1 MKRKIHKERKKG
13 KSNSLLFKK
22 AVSCILAV
30 NILLGSVPL
39 TPFDGL
45 INFDF
50 NVFAANSDTAGGVV
64 YPDVKMENG
73 IYNIN
78 TLKFLEEYS
87 QAYYSHPENHENDTL
102 ILAIGGEDSTLPL
115 HNFFAIGTGSYPF
128 KGRVEINSASNNKL
142 NLPESFFDYVYDS
155 VQIVDSVSGQPTAL
169 TISRISDN
177 TGEPI
182 LAKHIRHDESN
193 NQINQWMV
201 NVKPY
206 NDGAIDLYSNN
217 GGILGEMEDGARL
230 IINETDTNQYTGV
243 ETPYIYKPS
252 GNVGRICGT
261 MGNGAELTV
270 MNISDA
276 KNDYNILTN
285 SGHAGGVVGS
295 MGQNSRLI
303 LGAQMPS
310 VSAVITAAG
319 DGSYAGGI
327 VGCNNGGKISFTD
340 NFAKQYVISNTI
352 NGANGAGG
360 ISGCYSTAGTDSSFD
375 ISDYQISCKING
387 GGNIG
392 GLFGELKTDHDFTIR
407 GAETNGNPT
416 TTITSEFNS
425 GTADNYGGLV
435 GSYQSKAETPL
446 NISLTVESLISIPK
460 KSGTAS
466 CYGGGIGLL
475 DDNTT
480 SENKSGTVTVDTTS
494 PVYVK
499 FNNFQVSDAQGANG
513 LTFGGLVAKAD
524 YSFVDAKDV
533 VIGVNGNFK
542 GGAAVGS
549 LANGVLKLSGNFNI
563 SEAKPSTPGNAYY
576 EGKIVGYRD
585 NALIYAD
592 EWFYSGNDAAVDN
605 IGSWGD
611 IIVFDGTRLV
621 KSDVLA
627 EDSGHTITLKEPSDS
642 IAIRNEADYAI
653 TALAFQLD
661 SKQNKVLTND
671 NNALTFGNIEINGTV
686 NLTGT
691 GLRGITR
698 DNAVEDNMQAK
709 NCTYEGKVSGNNNI
723 IILDIENVGS
733 LPVYRHKYNGM
744 FAFVKNTVV
753 EKLKFGTSENKG
765 KMNLVAGVK
774 MYAGSLASEA
784 TGTFAANTVE
794 INTAITA
801 AGESEVYVGGLLGN
815 AASTIGN
822 ISVSDSIFK
831 CNITDNN
838 THKDNNSNKNSCFG
852 GVIGRINHYSNKSIT
867 WNFTNLN
874 ITGNITSNTGSPI
887 RLGGLI
893 AVIDQHTGVTDRSL
907 NLTNV
912 NVNGLTLSGTGTT
925 MGGLLGYSWLNVNT
939 TFHNVNATGSNIIS
953 DSTNNA
959 KLAGLVYQGTG
970 HWVVEKTGSNP
981 GIKIDGLTVDAEKAD
996 SFGMIVNQGKNN
1008 NDTAI
1013 FLEIKEGA
1021 YVISSSNFVNLK
1033 SGCVFDEIVAYSAN
1047 GDINA
1052 NGQGV
1057 VSINVGGLKM
1067 YGTSGS
1073 NTYNAQTE
1081 RGKIAN
1087 RHTRYYYNLDTIRE
1101 KSSPSDAEKLMIW
1114 ALSRYAHSSIS
1125 TYFTNSFSGNVIP
1138 NKTYDMRGY
1147 SWYPVDVNDTVT
1159 VNGTFI
1165 FYNSEFEGSEAAKT
1179 STNHFTSL
1187 GAKEADYTQHHL
1199 MQNGLFRDVT
1209 GTLNV
1214 GNVTL
1219 QGNVG
1224 TDDYGSGALV
1234 WGTLKGSSASS
1245 IATVKMADN
1254 GKITLDGIYV
1264 HDLYEYNPLLIN
1276 KISSY
1281 STVSIGNVSNTDV
1294 YKTLE
1299 GINKTDTYPK
1309 AATSLIGQVGKNNA
1323 TNINIGFDK
1332 IKLDGRKTEQAG
1344 NYDLNVVYNTDCSLF
1359 THATLLES
1367 FQYDSGSSGIYN
1379 YTYDEDWGTDNPRN
1393 VTYGSEISD
1402 SIKRNQYFGEEF
1414 WYYNQNHES
1423 GKYTNYNNAEP
1434 VSGNGKNESGD
1445 FLAPHDFS
1453 GFLPY
1458 VYIVSTADNVSSEK
1472 NYQLAVNHAM
1482 QGLTGCG
1489 TYNDPYLVPSG
1500 EVLSNIAKLLNGDT
1514 TISINLPNLSKN
1526 NTIINGSN
1534 LQSKTWDDYGC
1545 TAYIYDTSSTK
1556 FRPVDGD
1563 GNFTN
1568 TGGYTP
1574 TEVRKYVAGAYFKLA
1589 DNIKL
1594 DSEYI
1599 GLGNTQNREGIFRGI
1614 IIGDGYTITNK
1625 SSNPLIHTS
1634 YGSVVKNIRVVVEND
1649 NITLEQIAITDFS
1662 ESGCKSY
1669 GAVIG
1674 QILGGDNIIDN
1685 VSVGFGKSK
1694 IALLGTYANLIP
1706 VGGYV
1711 GVVVYGSLIFR
1722 NMPRDADKAADI
1734 AGIPQ
1739 NSDIVQSGTETDL
1752 IKENNTKWLYVNPI
1766 VGRVIN
1772 AAVFSESDAY
1782 RPFEN
1787 GTREYIGENGATDT
1801 FTWVDGAVTMKNGM
1815 KNYSIADLKKPTAED
1830 GSDRLYV
1837 SEYTHVTAP
1846 AKDDTYKVT
1855 VSIPDAQT
1863 LFILSLLVQGKMT
1876 TTWYK
1881 DKGKSYYSNQAGV
1894 GGYGNNKEKINNVE
1908 YDTYKTTHSAGY
1920 NYVGSSSEKA
1930 IADNAI
1936 AVSDSYTIDSN
1947 KPDQLVPYFV
1957 RYYTKPQ
1964 TVDQSKGSYSVFSI
1978 SNGGTLC
1985 YMTFGNAED
1994 TGNNL
1999 LWYMPDGFKGLGCI
2013 YKISDKNNLNDLT
2026 FTVNNLEGNN
2036 HTISLNMSLKHY
2048 TNGNENYMPSN
2059 VAGGAGFG
2067 FFNTLRQN
2075 RRDRGGF
2082 NDTIKSA
2089 NVIRNLT
2096 FTGSVNYDVYGKDG
2110 VELDFNTINYN
2121 NKSDTTFD
2129 YYINVGTFAGHFDLN
2144 ADDWSRNCVLNM
2156 ENIMLQNVE
2165 INGVNRTGGFFGR
2178 IQSNNNT
2185 YNAAYVK
2192 NCTADNLVVTSGV
2205 SAGGFAGVINQ
2216 YSLYFDGSDEAGN
2229 NGVYDIDHIV
2239 TYAGTDK
2246 SCGTGGI
2253 IGYFNNNEKSE
2264 YIAEIKNIDVGT
2276 KRADIPVC
2284 IGYDPDMK
2292 KIKDLSYIRNYD
2304 YSGKNRYDSVGGLIG
2319 LYTSNMKNSITVES
2333 CNVFNTNLY
2342 GNRVGG
2348 VYGACRGDN
2357 SSSSITIINTV
2368 VESSA
2373 DAPCVMYGH
2382 NNKTDDDNYGAGGFI
2397 GYTINMKN
2405 AVTIQGCKFKGYHI
2419 YNQKNTGGII
2429 GRLHGTDTIPGKICD
2444 TEVSDVKIIT
2454 SWRSG
2459 SLVGHLSGKFLDGYN
2474 ILTDNI
2480 QFQSYT
2486 TPDDFGESGYIVGWK
2501 NDDNNC
2507 YVKIAG
2513 FTRQHLDGTP
2523 EDGFSYLTN
2532 MMGQKYQSNNYY
2544 SYGTNGYVIFADY
2557 EGKSLT
2563 NGNPAFSTIN
2573 DDNNVKDFKGKT
2585 VTDNVPYITSSPKQM
2600 IDAGQFLTGDG
2611 VNGLT
2616 YANSAIRR
2624 IIEDAQKTGNDA
2636 VKGAYSTGYN
2646 AVTSANITSL
2656 VSILDT
2662 NKKYSDYQSEMKGQT
2677 GTSVNFPVLILDDT
2691 NKVNSTALINNY
2703 LRMLTNTGFDFARG
2717 TVSSAANSG
2726 SASKIFTVKLGRCIW
2741 DNAAKQFKADFTE
2754 SCLKKN
2760 GTYIYMGNEYDNVN
2774 MNGQFS
2780 LIDVQFLNPT
2790 DTTEVAYHLYVPVLV
2805 KKMLKYNFE
2814 ASMFSG
2820 TNYRLAPYAADR
2832 GNRLIENLGNPM
2844 TLEVRWTYNRTIDE
2858 WIKEVCGG
2866 ENLLRTYNKKIE
2878 VIEHKASGLPSGTKM
2893 VLIDANNNN
2902 QAYYATY
2909 GVTDNLYTTTGSNN
2923 YLNLDQFSNNG
2934 NKFNSRNLNDFFIVT
2949 TTNSKDDNKFVKVT
2963 VSGDNPTEED
2973 YINSGATIRDT
2984 DGNYYRPYNEDSDGT
2999 TETVG
3004 ITLAFKDGYTNKK
3017 DKTAEELQALPNFVE
3032 YLAEDYYVTFYTT
3045 FQENTLYH
3053 YEFTGPVSFEDTNYP
3068 SRFNIRNPA
3077 HLYTGDIYTNDFT
3090 ITNPSTKQ
3098 EISLNDNRSVGAT
3111 FNAKIALTNNVGA
3124 EISPYLG
3131 MPQVNIFQSFL
3142 IYLNRQDSATA
3153 QERAILSVPSI
3164 TLPTFTVAGEDV
3176 SGQMTPLSIDEGTI
3190 TSNYIEL
3197 RNNKN
3202 LKNLLKTAWDE
3213 KGTVDIIADFTLTY
3227 NDTDSI
3233 SKQFPTRDTSERN
3246 DPSCVKGTKLG
3257 GSSSISSN
3265 PASAASTRTIKEDWN
3280 DTLYYCTIPASAK
3293 LIYSSNDASNAN
3305 GEFAQFGIN
3314 ARELDTDEVNSG
3326 LVTMNTLATYSVG
3339 TLEASDKAK
3348 SMKITITLSKKD
3360 NYGTTLP
3367 IDAYIKSGTLKLMNA
3382 KNEELTKAASS
3393 STQEFVYIITN
3404 PKQNLSY
3411 YEDTQIKKYEI
3422 PVTFS
3427 VYTGNVPDTVNQL
3440 EGFEDRGLEY
3450 SNYMVKLKVELFYD
3464 EGTTDRIAASESI
3477 DHIIYTNSKIY
3488 SDVVRDK

>member
-1 MKRKIHKERKKG
+1 MNKYIKKMTQSKASKRIISG
-13 KSNSLLFKK
+13 LTAFVMLSGALPVNDMSNIGDFFSGFGYFSLLPLIASAADPSEADDPTFQHNPDTFEITVKNSEF
-22 AVSCILAV
+22 ADYSRSCQTYAKYHQQDKITITDLDDTSISDAI
-30 NILLGSVPL
+30 NFAGLGTAAYPFAGSIA
-39 TPFDGL
+39 FDGNTDITLNLDGPLFNYVYDTVTIENNGNPLKLSRYYYRGSSASDTTPVLAQNVLSGTGTKAKWDISIVKPTNSDDYYLKPFGGL
-45 INFDF
+45 IGRMCKGD
-50 NVFAANSDTAGGVV
+50 NSDTDSLSIEVTMNADGSDNGAVEIKGTTDIGLICGYMEEGTSLTASFSTNRGGGKGISSISTSSGNAGGLVGT
-64 YPDVKMENG
+64 MERG
-73 IYNIN
+73 
-78 TLKFLEEYS
+78 
-87 QAYYSHPENHENDTL
+87 A
-102 ILAIGGEDSTLPL
+102 
-115 HNFFAIGTGSYPF
+115 
-128 KGRVEINSASNNKL
+128 
-142 NLPESFFDYVYDS
+142 
-155 VQIVDSVSGQPTAL
+155 AL
-169 TISRISDN
+169 TYSGDQYQAD
-177 TGEPI
+177 GEGI
-182 LAKHIRHDESN
+182 KTA
-193 NQINQWMV
+193 
-201 NVKPY
+201 
-206 NDGAIDLYSNN
+206 DG
-217 GGILGEMEDGARL
+217 
-230 IINETDTNQYTGV
+230 
-243 ETPYIYKPS
+243 
-252 GNVGRICGT
+252 
-261 MGNGAELTV
+261 
-270 MNISDA
+270 
-276 KNDYNILTN
+276 
-285 SGHAGGVVGS
+285 
-295 MGQNSRLI
+295 
-303 LGAQMPS
+303 
-310 VSAVITAAG
+310 
-319 DGSYAGGI
+319 YAGGI
-327 VGCNNGGKISFTD
+327 AGKNEGGTITLEASRTISQHIEGTLGSGSIYGYYKPAVSVRFAVTD
-340 NFAKQYVISNTI
+340 YTI
-352 NGANGAGG
+352 T
-360 ISGCYSTAGTDSSFD
+360 SGC
-375 ISDYQISCKING
+375 QVNG
-387 GGNIG
+387 SGSIG
-392 GLFGELKTDHDFTIR
+392 GLFGVLENNYDMAIE
-407 GAETNGNPT
+407 GAENG
-416 TTITSEFNS
+416 TSF
-425 GTADNYGGLV
+425 TATHAGGAADAFGGLIGTYRSDNLANSLV
-435 GSYQSKAETPL
+435 IKNLSVTP
-446 NISLTVESLISIPK
+446 SR
-460 KSGTAS
+460 GTS
-466 CYGGGIGLL
+466 TFYGGGIAVI
-475 DDNTT
+475 DD
-480 SENKSGTVTVDTTS
+480 TVS
-494 PVYVK
+494 SSYVK
-499 FNNFQVSDAQGANG
+499 FENFTVTNAAGANG
-513 LTFGGLVAKAD
+513 MTFGGLVAKAD
-524 YSFVDAKDV
+524 NSFVEASNTTISV
-533 VIGVNGNFK
+533 SGNFR

-549 LANGVLKLSGNFNI
+549 LENGVLKLSGKFDI
-563 SEAKPSTPGNAYY
+563 SGAAPGSPNDDYR

-592 EWFYSGNDAAVDN
+592 NWTYFGNNAEVDN

-611 IIVFDGTRLV
+611 IIVFDDTKL
-621 KSDVLA
+621 KKTDVLA
-627 EDSGHTITLKEPSDS
+627 ETDDHKITITEPAAS
-642 IAIRNEADYAI
+642 ISSVSDYAK
-653 TALAFQLD
+653 TSLAFQID
-661 SKQNKVLTND
+661 SRYNKVLTND
-671 NNALTFGNIEINGTV
+671 KSAENSGDITFGSDQATV
-686 NLTGT
+686 TIDLTGT

-698 DNAVEDNMQAK
+698 DNTENDRIPEKSDNADY
-709 NCTYEGKVSGNNNI
+709 TGTITGNSAT
-723 IILDIENVGS
+723 IILDFENVGG
-733 LPVYRHKYNGM
+733 LPVCRHKYNGM
-744 FAFVKNTVV
+744 FAFVHNTTVKNLKFEGKLNLNAVQANVRMFGASFTSEAYGTFKAENVEVNTVFTT
-753 EKLKFGTSENKG
+753 E
-765 KMNLVAGVK
+765 
-774 MYAGSLASEA
+774 GSK
-784 TGTFAANTVE
+784 
-794 INTAITA
+794 
-801 AGESEVYVGGLLGN
+801 EVCVGGLLGWG
-815 AASTIGN
+815 ASSIGDITVSASTFN
-822 ISVSDSIFK
+822 

-838 THKDNNSNKNSCFG
+838 THTDNNSKNSCFG
-852 GVIGRINHYSNKSIT
+852 GVIGKINHTTDSTIN
-867 WNFTNLN
+867 WNFDNLN
-874 ITGNITSNTGSPI
+874 ITGCITSSTGSPS

-939 TFHNVNATGSNIIS
+939 TFHNVNATSSNIIS

-1021 YVISSSNFVNLK
+1021 YIISSSNFVNLK

-1067 YGTSGS
+1067 DGASGS

-1101 KSSPSDAEKLMIW
+1101 KSSPSDAEKLMLW

-1299 GINKTDTYPK
+1299 GINKTGTYPK

-1402 SIKRNQYFGEEF
+1402 STIRNQYFGEEF
-1414 WYYNQNHES
+1414 WYYNQDHES

-1514 TISINLPNLSKN
+1514 TISINLPNLSEN

-1534 LQSKTWDDYGC
+1534 LQDKTWDDNGC
-1545 TAYIYDTSSTK
+1545 TAYKYDTGSTK
-1556 FRPVDGD
+1556 FCPVDGE

-1837 SEYTHVTAP
+1837 SEYTHVTAS
-1846 AKDDTYKVT
+1846 ANDTYKVT

-2036 HTISLNMSLKHY
+2036 HIISLNMSLKHY

-2089 NVIRNLT
+2089 NVISNLT

-2110 VELDFNTINYN
+2110 VELDFNTI

-2292 KIKDLSYIRNYD
+2292 KIKDLSYIRDYD

-2348 VYGACRGDN
+2348 VYGACRGGN
-2357 SSSSITIINTV
+2357 ISSSITIINTV

-2382 NNKTDDDNYGAGGFI
+2382 NTKINTDYGAGGFI
-2397 GYTINMKN
+2397 GYTVDMKN
-2405 AVTIQGCKFKGYHI
+2405 AVTIQGCKFKGYQI
-2419 YNQKNTGGII
+2419 YNRNNTGGII

-2444 TEVSDVKIIT
+2444 TEVSDIKIIT

-2459 SLVGHLSGKFLDGYN
+2459 SLVGNLCNKSLAGYN

-2486 TPDDFGESGYIVGWK
+2486 TSTDFGESGYIVGWK
-2501 NDDNNC
+2501 DNDNNR

-2532 MMGQKYQSNNYY
+2532 MMGQKYQSKNYY
-2544 SYGTNGYVIFADY
+2544 SYGTSGYVIFADY
-2557 EGKSLT
+2557 EGKCLT
-2563 NGNPAFSTIN
+2563 DSKNEVFSDINGENNVTDYNGNI
-2573 DDNNVKDFKGKT
+2573 
-2585 VTDNVPYITSSPKQM
+2585 VTDNSPYITSSPKRL
-2600 IDAGQFLTGDG
+2600 ISKSQFLTGDG
-2611 VNGLT
+2611 V
-2616 YANSAIRR
+2616 SAVSFAQTPFMK
-2624 IIEDAQKTGNDA
+2624 IITDRVNDVA
-2636 VKGAYSTGYN
+2636 GAYKTSTELTDEQIAAIKNQFTHSLEEFDASTG
-2646 AVTSANITSL
+2646 VT
-2656 VSILDT
+2656 LDFPLLI
-2662 NKKYSDYQSEMKGQT
+2662 
-2677 GTSVNFPVLILDDT
+2677 VNDT
-2691 NKVNSTALINNY
+2691 DPTATTDLINNY
-2703 LRMLTNTGFDFARG
+2703 LGTLTNTKYNFADNTQNAIYAVALNTCIFNTETGKFDIIKDKEANLYHS
-2717 TVSSAANSG
+2717 TVGNNQHCFRMDANSVDNG
-2726 SASKIFTVKLGRCIW
+2726 HDYAQFTL
-2741 DNAAKQFKADFTE
+2741 
-2754 SCLKKN
+2754 L
-2760 GTYIYMGNEYDNVN
+2760 
-2774 MNGQFS
+2774 
-2780 LIDVQFLNPT
+2780 DVQFKDPA
-2790 DTTEVAYHLYVPVLV
+2790 DTSKVAYHLYVPVIV
-2805 KKMLKYNFE
+2805 KKLLQFE
-2814 ASMFSG
+2814 FNASIESG
-2820 TNYRLAPYAADR
+2820 TSYYPDTYSTKKTLF
-2832 GNRLIENLGNPM
+2832 ENLGNPA
-2844 TLEVRWTYNRTIDE
+2844 TIKFEYTYDRDADG
-2858 WIKEVCGG
+2858 WIKAINEG
-2866 ENLLRTYNKKIE
+2866 ETM
-2878 VIEHKASGLPSGTKM
+2878 SG
-2893 VLIDANNNN
+2893 
-2902 QAYYATY
+2902 
-2909 GVTDNLYTTTGSNN
+2909 
-2923 YLNLDQFSNNG
+2923 
-2934 NKFNSRNLNDFFIVT
+2934 NLNKALAVT
-2949 TTNSKDDNKFVKVT
+2949 YSGGAWPDDTRLVLVDASNKDKFYYL
-2963 VSGDNPTEED
+2963 DNPTQTASLPLSSFKDEKDKGYVPVPLNDLMQITITPDSNGTLMLNNDE
-2973 YINSGATIRDT
+2973 NGNNKAANATVKDKNGI
-2984 DGNYYRPYNEDSDGT
+2984 YYRYITSDDTPSQKYMATNVTDIHPERYYLSIFTKKNDNDGSIYHIALSSLDKFNENQELTGWRPNKVISNKNQPVHLVTGMLYETNYKLTASSATTSQIMSSTNSHLDVTMNSTISLTANAVNNGVPGNMKSAGSSTIYQTFLMTYDTIKTKGESSVIGLNENAYPYTNVLSYKIYKGKT
-2999 TETVG
+2999 ATETE
-3004 ITLAFKDGYTNKK
+3004 LYKDILGETNGYTPAISGTNFIDLWNKQN
-3017 DKTAEELQALPNFVE
+3017 L
-3032 YLAEDYYVTFYTT
+3032 
-3045 FQENTLYH
+3045 
-3053 YEFTGPVSFEDTNYP
+3053 
-3068 SRFNIRNPA
+3068 
-3077 HLYTGDIYTNDFT
+3077 
-3090 ITNPSTKQ
+3090 
-3098 EISLNDNRSVGAT
+3098 ISLLRESSNGYSVTLRTNFWVGYEPD
-3111 FNAKIALTNNVGA
+3111 ALGYQFPKKN
-3124 EISPYLG
+3124 
-3131 MPQVNIFQSFL
+3131 
-3142 IYLNRQDSATA
+3142 
-3153 QERAILSVPSI
+3153 
-3164 TLPTFTVAGEDV
+3164 AGESDV
-3176 SGQMTPLSIDEGTI
+3176 EIGAKVIGYSNISSALASLNYSESTWRAEGDKRYYTEDD
-3190 TSNYIEL
+3190 SS
-3197 RNNKN
+3197 
-3202 LKNLLKTAWDE
+3202 A
-3213 KGTVDIIADFTLTY
+3213 TLTY
-3227 NDTDSI
+3227 NADTT
-3233 SKQFPTRDTSERN
+3233 P
-3246 DPSCVKGTKLG
+3246 
-3257 GSSSISSN
+3257 GSSSGLYSSLGINSVELGDTTSHISST
-3265 PASAASTRTIKEDWN
+3265 AVYDISALKSSGEYVEFNISLSSRKAGYENKLKIDQYIESMEIKGISEDPLLKLDHGTLTTTN
-3280 DTLYYCTIPASAK
+3280 D
-3293 LIYSSNDASNAN
+3293 SNIKVTENAN
-3305 GEFAQFGIN
+3305 GTEY
-3314 ARELDTDEVNSG
+3314 
-3326 LVTMNTLATYSVG
+3326 TLRVKKNLLPTLGQDKVYTVRLTY
-3339 TLEASDKAK
+3339 D
-3348 SMKITITLSKKD
+3348 I
-3360 NYGTTLP
+3360 
-3367 IDAYIKSGTLKLMNA
+3367 
-3382 KNEELTKAASS
+3382 
-3393 STQEFVYIITN
+3393 
-3404 PKQNLSY
+3404 
-3411 YEDTQIKKYEI
+3411 
-3422 PVTFS
+3422 
-3427 VYTGNVPDTVNQL
+3427 YTGNTKFNQT
-3440 EGFEDRGLEY
+3440 GLAY
-3450 SNYMVKLKVELFYD
+3450 SNYMLTLNAALYD
-3464 EGTTDRIAASESI
+3464 SMNSENFSPSSNSS
-3477 DHIIYTNSKIY
+3477 DHIIYTNARVQSKVM
-3488 SDVVRDK
+3488 D